1 MEQYETAN
9 IEVVTFDEDVI
20 TASGVNATTN
30 YSNGGE

>member
-20 TASGVNATTN
+20 TASGVNTTN
-30 YSNGGE
+30 YSNGPE